1 MPSDEHASDLRTHEA
16 ARPVNFVDLQI
27 FLSNF
32 VEKNKLVQF
41 TPLLANRTS
50 SNLFGSF
57 ILNPY
62 MYEII
67 VLCSMDLSVKL
78 MFSMTKLHRILD
90 SFGQLFRC
98 NRF

>member
-1 MPSDEHASDLRTHEA
+1 MPSDEYAHHLRTHEA
-16 ARPVNFVDLQI
+16 ALLSNGVDLSS
-27 FLSNF
+27 SNTKF

-90 SFGQLFRC
+90 SFDQLFRC
-98 NRF
+98 NRL